1 MRLPVQS
8 LWNVKASFIAIITD
22 AMGTIRNKSI
32 QRNKAFKHSS
42 IQTFNRTIGIERLKS
57 IQELLEFP
65 SQ

>member
-8 LWNVKASFIAIITD
+8 MWNVKASFIAIITD

-32 QRNKAFKHSS
+32 QRNKHSS

>member
-32 QRNKAFKHSS
+32 QRNKHSNIQAFKH
-42 IQTFNRTIGIERLKS
+42 QT
-57 IQELLEFP
+57 ELLELKG
-65 SQ
+65 